1 MSEYPDTLIVSENRS
16 DVEKMKE
23 ELAKKE
29 KSMRTINKVGTVLTT
44 ISSPTLVASLVSP
57 FDLEGPLVEII
68 SGIVLV
74 IGTLMKKFSG
84 DELEEIEAIKN
95 SGEYHYQKVSSN
107 IDDVDM
113 ENIRTTFDTIRE
125 KAQKKKQGKSGL
137 SR

>member
-1 MSEYPDTLIVSENRS
+1 MSEYPDTLMVCENRS

-23 ELAKKE
+23 SLAKKE
-29 KSMRTINKVGTVLTT
+29 KTCRTINKVGTVLTT
-44 ISSPTLVASLVSP
+44 ISSPALVASLVSP
-57 FDLEGPLVEII
+57 FDIEGPLVEII
-68 SGIVLV
+68 SGVVLV

-107 IDDVDM
+107 IDDADM
-113 ENIRTTFDTIRE
+113 NNIRTTFDTIRE
-125 KAQKKKQGKSGL
+125 KAQKKKQGSGL